1 MFLHICLAHVMNM
14 NRKQALKIFR
24 RDSRLSSK
32 VHFTMRF
39 LGCLINSSSLSEASE
54 LVLHGMTVM
63 TTEYADKHVL
73 DSLHFVETAINNL
86 KATDTEDPLSNNFD
100 SELRVE
106 AGSPESQVVDEGL
119 TNTER
124 ETLFEDS
131 VFNSDFVSTKDELE
145 VQNASN
151 SLMHLFW
158 KDKMEFYFACR
169 TPNKKARL
177 EQNRYFMPNYFD
189 WLKKN
194 CRLLFCGVICCLE
207 T

>member
-1 MFLHICLAHVMNM
+1 M
-14 NRKQALKIFR
+14 
-24 RDSRLSSK
+24 
-32 VHFTMRF
+32 HFF
-39 LGCLINSSSLSEASE
+39 
-54 LVLHGMTVM
+54 
-63 TTEYADKHVL
+63 
-73 DSLHFVETAINNL
+73 ETAINNL
-86 KATDTEDPLSNNFD
+86 KATDTEAPLSNNFN
-100 SELRVE
+100 SELGVE
-106 AGSPESQVVDEGL
+106 AGSPESQVVNEGL

-169 TPNKKARL
+169 TPSKKAHL

-189 WLKKN
+189 WLKKIAVY
-194 CRLLFCGVICCLE
+194 CFVG
-207 T
+207 